1 MTRFLVIIG
10 LILLPLIGSSFEK
23 LSPVEQIAA
32 TVDSYISQSNTITID
47 QKYYNE
53 PPIDHLSILN
63 NSESGYQTPPENS
76 SFHHTHS
83 CTSNVAYS
91 NKILYSVFIQK
102 ASENWGSSKK
112 RFIKL
117 QVFRL

>member
-10 LILLPLIGSSFEK
+10 LLLLPFMGNSFERLKPVK
-23 LSPVEQIAA
+23 LIAL
-32 TVDSYISQSNTITID
+32 TVDATNWQNNITYID

-63 NSESGYQTPPENS
+63 NQETNYQTPPENS
-76 SFHHTHS
+76 TFHHTDS
-83 CTSNVAYS
+83 CTRNVAYS
-91 NKILYSVFIQK
+91 NKIPYSVFKQK
-102 ASENWGSSKK
+102 AFADWGSLKK